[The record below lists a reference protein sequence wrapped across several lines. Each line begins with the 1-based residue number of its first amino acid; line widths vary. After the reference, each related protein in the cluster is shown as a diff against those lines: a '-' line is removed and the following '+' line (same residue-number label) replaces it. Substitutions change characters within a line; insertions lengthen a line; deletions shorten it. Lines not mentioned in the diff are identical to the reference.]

1 MKKGV
6 WRVADSVCN
15 GYLSYSGLISRCG
28 FPCQMPLL
36 HAEQT
41 IPKSQLHIKFTHGV
55 MILVKKHLPILDHIH
70 IEENNDELVLAIFFS
85 HETEVAILSLYAAP
99 HTTFSNIVHVIF
111 NALTHLHLNEPI
123 VLVGD
128 FNIDMLQNNGRTKE
142 LENYMCKYSLRI
154 LMNNTV
160 HLQNALIDHVWSN
173 VPIPQY
179 RMFVLDTYWSD
190 HDTIGIAL
198 EL

>member
-1 MKKGV
+1 
-6 WRVADSVCN
+6 
-15 GYLSYSGLISRCG
+15 
-28 FPCQMPLL
+28 
-36 HAEQT
+36 
-41 IPKSQLHIKFTHGV
+41 

-70 IEENNDELVLAIFFS
+70 IEENNVELVLAKKFS
-85 HETEVAILSLYAAP
+85 HETEVAILNLYAAP
-99 HTTFSNIVHVIF
+99 HATFSNIVHVIS
-111 NALTHLHLNEPI
+111 NALTHFHLNGPI

-128 FNIDMLQNNGRTKE
+128 FNIDMLQNIGRTKE
-142 LENYMCKYSLRI
+142 LENYMCKYSLRF

-179 RMFVLDTYWSD
+179 SMLVLDTYWSN